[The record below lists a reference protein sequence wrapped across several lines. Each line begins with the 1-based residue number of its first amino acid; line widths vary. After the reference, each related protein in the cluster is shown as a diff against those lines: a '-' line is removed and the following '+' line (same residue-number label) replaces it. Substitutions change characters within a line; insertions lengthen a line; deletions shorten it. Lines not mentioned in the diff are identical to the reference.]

1 MEFDSR
7 EQRIVEAVGRWDEK
21 DTTKRIFF
29 ALLKFCAFAV
39 IVLLVLNLIFGDLM
53 AVDSLAFALTIVTL
67 MVYDLKGRE
76 ILFYRI
82 IKKLQARVKEL
93 EKK

>member
-7 EQRIVEAVGRWDEK
+7 EQKIIDAVGRSPDGSPG
-21 DTTKRIFF
+21 ILF
-29 ALLKFCAFAV
+29 ALLKYSAFAV
-39 IVLLVLNLIFGDLM
+39 IVLLVFNIVFGDLM
-53 AVDSLAFALTIVTL
+53 AVNRLAYALTIVSL

-76 ILFYRI
+76 ILFFRI
-82 IKKLQARVKEL
+82 IKKQQARIKEL

>member
-7 EQRIVEAVGRWDEK
+7 EQKIIDAVGRSQDG
-21 DTTKRIFF
+21 TNGILF
-29 ALLKFCAFAV
+29 ALLKYSAFAV
-39 IVLLVLNLIFGDLM
+39 IMLLVFNVVFGEL
-53 AVDSLAFALTIVTL
+53 LAINRLAYALTIVAL

-82 IKKLQARVKEL
+82 IKKQQARIKEL